1 MARYRL
7 RLLLQEFDVPP
18 GETVLGRSPEC
29 HITIDDPLVSREH
42 AKIILNGDVVIL
54 RDLGSR
60 NGSKING
67 QPLVGEIELKDG
79 DRIRIGNQ
87 DMAFSKVVAPK
98 RPGRPTGSL
107 RNCKSCHTP
116 YLAEAP
122 SCPHCGFVPGTEE
135 TLSGTVKAA
144 LPAMGLDRQSW
155 SLQMQVELLDKALS
169 LGRTADADR
178 VLKQIALAVDER
190 IDAQAPIDDAQIEPV
205 FFGAIRM
212 SSVRGDGQW
221 VSWILSALLKMQRMP
236 RQSLVAQIASL
247 PPIIVDECGK
257 QIEDFV
263 TFWNQRPES
272 LEGAAMH
279 ALASLAALRDDVIA
293 RRTRQPPRARG

>member
-42 AKIILNGDVVIL
+42 AKVLHMGDRVIL

-67 QPLVGEIELKDG
+67 DPLHGEIELKDG

-87 DMAFSKVVAPK
+87 EILFTRVVAPN

-107 RNCKSCHTP
+107 RHCSSCRAP

-122 SCPHCGFVPGTEE
+122 SCPHCGFVPGAED
-135 TLSGTVKAA
+135 TLSGRKIA
-144 LPAMGLDRQSW
+144 LDRQSW
-155 SLQMQVELLDKALS
+155 SLQLQLELLEKALS
-169 LGRTADADR
+169 VGRMQEADR
-178 VLKQIALAVDER
+178 ALKSIDE
-190 IDAQAPIDDAQIEPV
+190 QIEKRLDAKGEIDPQQLNAACA
-205 FFGAIRM
+205 GAIKL
-212 SSVRGDGQW
+212 SSTRGDGLW
-221 VSWILSALLKMQRMP
+221 VAWIFGTLTHAIKLPLP
-236 RQSLVAQIASL
+236 TLVAMLAQL
-247 PPIIVDECGK
+247 PPIILDDVGTQLDQYVG
-257 QIEDFV
+257 FLG
-263 TFWNQRPES
+263 T
-272 LEGAAMH
+272 H
-279 ALASLAALRDDVIA
+279 AGTLGPHEAEVIRALTSLRDEVQA
-293 RRTRQPPRARG
+293 RRARAPQGRG